1 MDNWPETSESLILR
15 LNNQQDV
22 AAWNEF
28 LAIYRPVVL
37 RMALRRGMQHA
48 DADDLAQ
55 LPGRYMG
62 HFKDAPRAL
71 GEESEHRLVAAGSLR
86 GRITLPDGNRKAVR
100 FVHAE

>member
-1 MDNWPETSESLILR
+1 MDNFPETSESLILR

-37 RMALRRGMQHA
+37 RMALRRGLQHA

-55 LPGRYMG
+55 RVFL
-62 HFKDAPRAL
+62 
-71 GEESEHRLVAAGSLR
+71 SVA
-86 GRITLPDGNRKAVR
+86 RKVSD
-100 FVHAE
+100 